1 MESVRGLTECIELLF
16 GESIVA
22 RDEATVILSAGR
34 GLGPPDLCWLQKAT
48 VSALTGAK
56 AGEPGGYYHHAL
68 GRDVS
73 SSAAVAAYFASI
85 TMRVEAVPWMR
96 GFWNS
101 NQVKVQ
107 RGFYCTYDPFTRA
120 DVRCEL
126 CIPGG
131 VVCGALDAGGQVH
144 EVTPALWRNVQ
155 VAAFLRAE
163 LYDPELVSFG
173 SVVMRYEPLPSPEEE
188 RRLLGHILEMYSSKV
203 LPQGLELLTE
213 DKFGGCIAEH
223 MDILL
228 FAVSRHFGRRQ
239 RWEAA
244 VDFFSRLSGVY
255 TPAAVYVAAVQRELG
270 QFEDTL
276 RTLSAAVEAEP
287 HCTQLLVALA
297 GECLSAQQVETASK
311 LARRA
316 LRIDAGLRPAWLVLA
331 RCYVRQDEPGL
342 ALVTL
347 NIVPTPPTPLG
358 KEAVRRGP
366 DPGGASGRAGL
377 CARTSRA
384 SSRRVRATQCGPPSL
399 LARVHAVPNNPACE
413 WHRWCHVTRLW
424 RFLLP
429 RSRAERV
436 GGLGLVDAQEMLFTR
451 APPHARNY
459 TKPSQAPYDPDLAQ
473 AQATIAD
480 EPYAPQPYAPQPYAP
495 QPRSPMPHSPYAPQP
510 RSPMPH
516 SPYAPQP
523 LCPATPMPHIP
534 MPHSPMPHNP
544 MPHIPMPHIPHAPQ
558 PHAPQPYAPQP
569 ASTQGHRALAIL
581 PARMMVNRDP
591 NDLGLWADVGP
602 HRITHAVLAA
612 VYGVLQGA

>member
-358 KEAVRRGP
+358 KEA
-366 DPGGASGRAGL
+366 
-377 CARTSRA
+377 
-384 SSRRVRATQCGPPSL
+384 
-399 LARVHAVPNNPACE
+399 
-413 WHRWCHVTRLW
+413 
-424 RFLLP
+424 
-429 RSRAERV
+429 
-436 GGLGLVDAQEMLFTR
+436 EMLFTR